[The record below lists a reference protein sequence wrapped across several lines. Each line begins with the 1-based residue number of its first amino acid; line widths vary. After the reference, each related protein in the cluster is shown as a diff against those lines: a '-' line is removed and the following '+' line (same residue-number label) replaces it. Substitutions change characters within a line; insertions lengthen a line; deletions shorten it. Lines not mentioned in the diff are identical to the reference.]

1 MASKSITAT
10 EAARNFSDVLNQVRY
25 QGAEFDIV
33 RGKEV
38 MARIVPAAPSRGVP
52 ISQLNALV
60 RAWPR
65 LGTREAGKL
74 RQGYRARLGTHSPGR
89 SGIGIDRRHGCS
101 DSSACQAAK
110 SKYHAPHSQL
120 LIAH

>member
-65 LGTREAGKL
+65 RGTREAE
-74 RQGYRARLGTHSPGR
+74 SF
-89 SGIGIDRRHGCS
+89 
-101 DSSACQAAK
+101 AK
-110 SKYHAPHSQL
+110 DIERGL
-120 LIAH
+120 AHIRPDEVEWD